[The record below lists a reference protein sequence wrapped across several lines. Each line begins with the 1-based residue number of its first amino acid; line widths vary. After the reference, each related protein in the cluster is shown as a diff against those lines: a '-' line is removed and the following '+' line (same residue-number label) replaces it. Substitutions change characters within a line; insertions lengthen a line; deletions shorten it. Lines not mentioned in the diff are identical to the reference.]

1 MPPCKKAPV
10 GKRHWV
16 RPPPPGG
23 APQNNARGPALEAL
37 TSMRHGS
44 CCHAS
49 CLVVRVANR
58 DGLPLRGSTTGVFAC
73 APHPPHP
80 TRRGAATGAR
90 GFALSS
96 GPPSF
101 YRSRGPG
108 RQPRHWTGRVPLCV
122 PRHAARGRA
131 GRGQGLSLSSMPN
144 AMRPRARAAAAWESG
159 KKKKKKKLAPP
170 QNHPFYPPFFHSL
183 SMLILRTSTLAA
195 AALTLLA
202 MAGDAQGE
210 LRERERGRERELS
223 PPPPIHAPFSL
234 SWIPKREAQSGPHLN
249 AHHAPHHLH
258 HLAHMHQPTAR
269 PRSRPSRTACA
280 WAPASPCLARPAAR
294 RRTLAAPSPAR
305 RCRPTWPHWWRR
317 ARSPT
322 SAACPCGPSSPRA
335 ARAMGTCWPCW
346 RAWASCPLAPTR
358 RPPSLA

>member
-1 MPPCKKAPV
+1 METGARSNAPLQKSACGQKALGSP
-10 GKRHWV
+10 
-16 RPPPPGG
+16 PPPPGG

-159 KKKKKKKLAPP
+159 KKKKKKTRTPSKPP
-170 QNHPFYPPFFHSL
+170 VLPPLLSQPF
-183 SMLILRTSTLAA
+183 
-195 AALTLLA
+195 
-202 MAGDAQGE
+202 
-210 LRERERGRERELS
+210 
-223 PPPPIHAPFSL
+223 
-234 SWIPKREAQSGPHLN
+234 N
-249 AHHAPHHLH
+249 AHPPHVHPGRGCSD
-258 HLAHMHQPTAR
+258 PTG
-269 PRSRPSRTACA
+269 
-280 WAPASPCLARPAAR
+280 
-294 RRTLAAPSPAR
+294 
-305 RCRPTWPHWWRR
+305 H
-317 ARSPT
+317 
-322 SAACPCGPSSPRA
+322 G
-335 ARAMGTCWPCW
+335 G
-346 RAWASCPLAPTR
+346 R
-358 RPPSLA
+358 RPG